1 MTDLTAMTIMN
12 CYFNFE
18 VVTLTVGIVTNL
30 NVIS

>member
-1 MTDLTAMTIMN
+1 MTDLTAMTIIN
-12 CYFNFE
+12 FNFE